1 MLKSI
6 AIGSAVGALVCLGLA
21 QVSDPAF
28 LGVTSE
34 PSSVLFYGVT
44 GLLAGAL
51 GLVALGSGSLSVV
64 RRAKAG
70 QERTT
75 GRKMIALAARIV
87 LGLVLLGGVLGLA
100 ALGYRL
106 SVR

>member
-6 AIGSAVGALVCLGLA
+6 AIGSAVGALACLGLT

-34 PSSVLFYGVT
+34 PSRVLFYGVT

-51 GLVALGSGSLSVV
+51 ALVALGSASLWVV
-64 RRAKAG
+64 RRAEG
-70 QERTT
+70 RQDRTM

-87 LGLVLLGGVLGLA
+87 LGVVLLGGVLGLA